1 MEALQLAQMLADLND
16 LQAAQDQGAAKALVA
31 ANKNLE
37 RAITAK
43 DVPTPT
49 SQLQSKGAGTPVVD
63 SRTATPAGRFDKLGR
78 RIFSPPMSRTNS
90 FTPSTSSMPG
100 TPRKE
105 EVSNTPRRD
114 TCVPETHADK
124 AYQIDGDIDRASTLL
139 SLYEIRAK
147 LKEQD
152 NSSLL
157 KAREKINALAAKQAQ
172 LAKQH
177 QQVQQNFQTQQQQ
190 PKLPTS
196 QPKDMRN

>member
-1 MEALQLAQMLADLND
+1 LQ
-16 LQAAQDQGAAKALVA
+16 QDQGAAKALVA

-37 RAITAK
+37 RAVAAK
-43 DVPTPT
+43 DAPTPT
-49 SQLQSKGAGTPVVD
+49 SQLQSKSAGTPVMD
-63 SRTATPAGRFDKLGR
+63 SRTTTPAGRFDKFGR

-90 FTPSTSSMPG
+90 FTPSTSSIPG

-105 EVSNTPRRD
+105 DVSSATLCD
-114 TCVPETHADK
+114 TCVPTTQADK
-124 AYQIDGDIDRASTLL
+124 TNQIDGDIDRASTLL

-177 QQVQQNFQTQQQQ
+177 QQVQQNLQTQQQQ

-196 QPKDMRN
+196 QPRDGRS

>member
-37 RAITAK
+37 HAAAK
-43 DVPTPT
+43 DMPTPA
-49 SQLQSKGAGTPVVD
+49 SQSQSQSQSKGP
-63 SRTATPAGRFDKLGR
+63 STPAGRFDKLGR
-78 RIFSPPMSRTNS
+78 RIFSPPLSRTNS
-90 FTPSTSSMPG
+90 FTPSTSIPG

-105 EVSNTPRRD
+105 D
-114 TCVPETHADK
+114 A
-124 AYQIDGDIDRASTLL
+124 DGDIDRASTLL

-152 NSSLL
+152 NSSLQ
-157 KAREKINALAAKQAQ
+157 KAREKINALAAKQTQ
-172 LAKQH
+172 LTKQ
-177 QQVQQNFQTQQQQ
+177 QQQQ

-196 QPKDMRN
+196 QPKGSWN